1 MGQSTISMA
10 IFNSYVSLP
19 EGTSYHLHY
28 HQTHLFLWRFLS
40 GNWESTGRDDEDE
53 GFELSVHAMRE
64 SCGFLNMW
72 EFSSKWMVNGE
83 K

>member
-19 EGTSYHLHY
+19 EGTNYHLHY

-53 GFELSVHAMRE
+53 GFEHSVYARE
-64 SCGFLNMW
+64 NHVDF
-72 EFSSKWMVNGE
+72 
-83 K
+83 